1 MTICNPVKFFSQILP
16 GMRIL
21 CIDVGNKR
29 VGLAISDIGLKF
41 ANPYLILKRNKF
53 KTLTDNLISI
63 IKSQRIGGFVIGWPL
78 NMDGSEGPRCDST
91 RDFCYAF
98 LRKFDIPICLHDER
112 LSSIAVEKI
121 MIEANLTRKKRFIR
135 QDSLA
140 ASWILQSIL
149 DKYNNNKLD

>member
-1 MTICNPVKFFSQILP
+1 ML
-16 GMRIL
+16 
-21 CIDVGNKR
+21 KR
-29 VGLAISDIGLKF
+29 V
-41 ANPYLILKRNKF
+41 LILSESVVSSLSSIDKPFVNK
-53 KTLTDNLISI
+53 I